1 MKKFS
6 NAENWEIYCIS
17 QSKNEKEQAAAEA
30 KAAKKAAESFVLANI
45 GNLEVAFTSEEGEAE
60 SSLSELEAAINQAST
75 AELQAFLKTKYVP
88 FEDGT
93 IIVSVK

>member
-6 NAENWEIYCIS
+6 MEENWEIYS
-17 QSKNEKEQAAAEA
+17 RSSSKKEKEQALTEAE
-30 KAAKKAAESFVLANI
+30 AAKKAAENFVLSNI
-45 GNLEVAFTSEEGEAE
+45 DDLEVAFISEEGEAE
-60 SSLSELEAAINQAST
+60 SSLSELERAINQAST

-93 IIVSVK
+93 IIVFVK